1 LLPFGTSGGFF
12 IRRSL
17 LLQVAYHTRKYPI
30 LQWLTF

>member
-17 LLQVAYHTRKYPI
+17 LLQVTHHTVKYK
-30 LQWLTF
+30 